1 MHPNTLPAAERSK
14 RAALPPRERIL
25 AAARDLIF
33 RHGIRAVSLD
43 EIAEAAD
50 SNKMTLYRH
59 FSSKDELVAECLR
72 AFEREVDEAWAENAL
87 AHAGDAKGQLISW
100 LRLVFEYKSSKTEHG
115 CPVVNVAVELRESD
129 HPARRVIEEFKTKQ
143 CQRLVQLCRDAG
155 LRDPER
161 TAEELFLLLEG
172 ARISLQSVGST
183 GPGARFVGMVEA
195 LIDEHMKQ
203 AH

>member
-1 MHPNTLPAAERSK
+1 MHPRTLPAGDRSK

-72 AFEREVDEAWAENAL
+72 AFEKEVDEAWQENA
-87 AHAGDAKGQLISW
+87 ARHAGDPKAQLVSW
-100 LRLVFEYKSSKTEHG
+100 LRCVFEYKASKVERG

-143 CQRLVQLCRDAG
+143 CERLVQLCRETR

-161 TAEELFLLLEG
+161 VAEELFLMLEG
-172 ARISLQSVGST
+172 ALVSVQSVGAG
-183 GPGARFVGMVEA
+183 GPGTRFIEMIQA
-195 LIDEHMKQ
+195 FIDERQQPH
-203 AH
+203 